1 MQGLDLCERYYHEHG
16 LPKLQSELGK
26 HFSRL
31 TIGLAGHGSE
41 CLGFDDELSR
51 DHDWGPGFCIWID
64 SVDFQMIGP
73 EVQNLYDRLP
83 KSYAG
88 FAARKTSRW
97 GEGRVGVLNTDLFYQ
112 SYLGLTRAPVTLK
125 EWLAIPENAL
135 ATATSGR
142 LFHDPK
148 SNFSTIR
155 SALLDYYPEDVRL
168 KKIASRCM
176 IAGQAGQY
184 NYPRSLKR
192 QEPYAAAQAEM
203 KFVEAALSLIFL
215 INKHYLPFY
224 KWAHKALKA
233 LPVLGPIADR
243 TITRLLEN
251 HSAEEKEQSIESL
264 AQAIITQLKQ
274 LGLTNSS
281 SDFLPDH
288 GPMIH
293 SHIRDDEL
301 RSYSVWVG

>member
-97 GEGRVGVLNTDLFYQ
+97 GEGRVGVLNTDLF
-112 SYLGLTRAPVTLK
+112 TRAT
-125 EWLAIPENAL
+125 W
-135 ATATSGR
+135 G
-142 LFHDPK
+142 
-148 SNFSTIR
+148 
-155 SALLDYYPEDVRL
+155 
-168 KKIASRCM
+168 
-176 IAGQAGQY
+176 
-184 NYPRSLKR
+184 
-192 QEPYAAAQAEM
+192 
-203 KFVEAALSLIFL
+203 
-215 INKHYLPFY
+215 
-224 KWAHKALKA
+224 
-233 LPVLGPIADR
+233 
-243 TITRLLEN
+243 
-251 HSAEEKEQSIESL
+251 
-264 AQAIITQLKQ
+264 
-274 LGLTNSS
+274 
-281 SDFLPDH
+281 
-288 GPMIH
+288 
-293 SHIRDDEL
+293 
-301 RSYSVWVG
+301 